1 MNHQT
6 AGLAGLIKRKAL
18 REQLKTPVERAAL
31 LSRFR
36 DLHSLITSAD
46 RQFLLIGEPEY
57 EETLASP
64 IAQTWQSQVRGSAL
78 RSFLL
83 EPIRHSVAQAW
94 TTSTQVNFCAQAFPT
109 VPSNHKDHATLQVL
123 AGFLR
128 NGFLHSAIREKGG
141 AYGGGASQDGS
152 SASFRFYSYRDP
164 RLDATLADFNR
175 SIDWLQTTRHPD
187 NQLEEAILGVIAQMD
202 KPASPAGEAK
212 AAFYNRVFGR
222 GIEQRLAFRQRVLAT
237 TIEDL
242 QAVAERYFVGIAPSV
257 AVITSASAAQS
268 LKIDGLVIDKI

>member
-1 MNHQT
+1 M
-6 AGLAGLIKRKAL
+6 
-18 REQLKTPVERAAL
+18 
-31 LSRFR
+31 
-36 DLHSLITSAD
+36 D
-46 RQFLLIGEPEY
+46 
-57 EETLASP
+57 
-64 IAQTWQSQVRGSAL
+64 QTWRSQTRGSAL
-78 RSFLL
+78 ESFSL
-83 EPIRHSVAQAW
+83 EPIRHPVAQAW
-94 TTSTQVNFCAQAFPT
+94 TTSTQVNFCAQAYPT
-109 VPSNHKDHATLQVL
+109 VPSNHEDHATLQVL

-128 NGFLHSAIREKGG
+128 NGFLHSVIREKGG

-164 RLDATLADFNR
+164 RLDATLADFDK
-175 SIDWLQTTRHPD
+175 SIDWLRNTRHPD

-222 GIEQRLAFRQRVLAT
+222 SIEQRLAFRQRVLST

-242 QAVAERYFVGIAPSV
+242 QRVAERYFVGIKPSV

-268 LKIDGLVIDKI
+268 LAIDGLEIIKI